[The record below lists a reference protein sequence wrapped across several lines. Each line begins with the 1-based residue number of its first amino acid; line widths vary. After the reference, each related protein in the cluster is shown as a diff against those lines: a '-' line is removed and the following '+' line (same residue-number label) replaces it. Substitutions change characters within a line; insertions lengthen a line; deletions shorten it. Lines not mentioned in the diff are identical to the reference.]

1 LFFNRKRRKGNVDL
15 FVLSRRYLNRDKYGV
30 LSPEDPET
38 GLSMF
43 ADPDERN
50 ALLLPGLKKSTGGER
65 AVQKNRALQARFVH
79 SICKDHRKTGTCSL
93 QKKGW

>member
-1 LFFNRKRRKGNVDL
+1 L

-43 ADPDERN
+43 ADPVERKC
-50 ALLLPGLKKSTGGER
+50 AFIAGTEKKHGG
-65 AVQKNRALQARFVH
+65 
-79 SICKDHRKTGTCSL
+79 
-93 QKKGW
+93 